1 MISIIVPVFNEEES
15 LPHFYKELKKNVSK
29 LDKNYEIVFVDDGS
43 TDSSLNIIKA
53 LEGQD
58 KNVKIVRFRKNQGKA
73 EALTLGFEKAEGD
86 FIITLDADLQDRP
99 DEVGKLLKKVKS
111 GRFDMV
117 TGWRRSRQDNF
128 LRKMP
133 SRLFNLLVFIFRGL
147 KLHDYNS
154 GLKVYTKEAA
164 KSLNLYGGMH
174 RFIPILLDMNGF
186 KVGEIP
192 VIHSKRKYG
201 KAKYGLSRLWN
212 DYPDMFTML
221 FLSRYSK
228 RPMHFFGPIGGILL
242 TTGIVILIYLSV
254 LRFYGETIG
263 NRPLLIFGVL
273 MVITGLQI
281 FFTGF
286 LADLIIHVTRKE
298 INGSNINNK

>member
-1 MISIIVPVFNEEES
+1 MISIVVPVFNEEES
-15 LPHFYKELKKNVSK
+15 LPHFYKELKKNLPK
-29 LDKNYEIVFVDDGS
+29 LDKSYEIVFVDDGS

-53 LEGQD
+53 LESQD
-58 KNVKIVRFRKNQGKA
+58 KNVKVVKFRKNQGKA

-86 FIITLDADLQDRP
+86 YIVTLDADLQDRP
-99 DEVGKLLKKVKS
+99 DQVEKLLSKVKS
-111 GRFDMV
+111 GKFDMV
-117 TGWRRSRQDNF
+117 TGFRKSRQDNF

-133 SRLFNLLVFIFRGL
+133 SRLFNILVFIFRGL

-186 KVGEIP
+186 RVGEIA
-192 VIHSKRKYG
+192 VIHSPRIYG

-242 TTGIVILIYLSV
+242 TFGIVILIYLSI
-254 LRFYGETIG
+254 LRFQGETIG

-273 MVITGLQI
+273 FVITGLQI

-286 LADLIIHVTRKE
+286 LADLIIHIFQNITSGKE
-298 INGSNINNK
+298 ANKQ